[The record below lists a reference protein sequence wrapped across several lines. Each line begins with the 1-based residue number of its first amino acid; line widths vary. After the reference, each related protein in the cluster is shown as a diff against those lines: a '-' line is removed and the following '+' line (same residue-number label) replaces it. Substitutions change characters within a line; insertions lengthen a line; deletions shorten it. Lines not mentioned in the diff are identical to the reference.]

1 MKKSTTFIVFLI
13 VATIY
18 AGASVSYFHVR
29 SEGDNIKLEWQTSS
43 ESNLQ
48 NFVIERKTPQSTFIE
63 VGSVSPKGGS
73 SVYSYVDQNTYKTN
87 DVIFIYRLK
96 LVDNDGSVSYSYET
110 TVSHSVSSVKRTWGS
125 IKAMFR

>member
-63 VGSVSPKGGS
+63 VGSVSPKGSS

-96 LVDNDGSVSYSYET
+96 LVDYDGSVSYSYET